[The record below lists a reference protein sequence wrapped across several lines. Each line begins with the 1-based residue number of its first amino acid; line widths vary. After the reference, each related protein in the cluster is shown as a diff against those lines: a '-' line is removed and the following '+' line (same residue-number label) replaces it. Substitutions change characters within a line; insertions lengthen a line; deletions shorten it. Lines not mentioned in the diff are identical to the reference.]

1 MYKVVV
7 YYVSSCFLLFSSF
20 WSKERD
26 NKQLPLWLLFTISLY
41 DTKISNAT
49 GVNTLEP
56 SVSMVVAATKAGL
69 ASTKTLHLEGEKAL
83 LMQLRWKPVTSM
95 TMHWS
100 FLNSKVLSDTSG
112 QKQRKNPSR
121 RCRDAIWLIFKT

>member
-1 MYKVVV
+1 MYLL
-7 YYVSSCFLLFSSF
+7 VSSSF
-20 WSKERD
+20 PHSGVRKEITS
-26 NKQLPLWLLFTISLY
+26 NYLSGCSLQLAYIY
-41 DTKISNAT
+41 DTKISHAT

-83 LMQLRWKPVTSM
+83 LMQLRWKPVTSV